1 MRLMMLATTAVC
13 LCSLSAARAGEEKVS
28 LDKLPRAVSDA
39 VKKRF
44 PSAELTKA
52 SKETEGGKTEYEVV
66 IKDGGTKIDVIVDP
80 SGVIT
85 AIEKTIAVGDLPK
98 AVRAALDAKYAGATY
113 HVAEEITKV
122 KDGKEIFDC
131 YEVVLTKSDKKK
143 VEVQVGTDGRI
154 KKEESEGEE
163 K

>member
-1 MRLMMLATTAVC
+1 MRSMTLVATAVC
-13 LCSLSAARAGEEKVS
+13 LGSLSAARAGEEKLS

-44 PSAELTKA
+44 PAAELTKA

-80 SGVIT
+80 SGAIT

-98 AVRAALDAKYAGATY
+98 AVRAALDAKYAGATCRG
-113 HVAEEITKV
+113 AEAIIKV
-122 KDGKEIFDC
+122 KDGKEAFDC

-143 VEVQVGTDGRI
+143 V
-154 KKEESEGEE
+154 
-163 K
+163 